1 MWHDCHEI
9 PTMGCDLICMC
20 RLLIRNKATP
30 PWLKFQS
37 ACAVWSDLYHRTW
50 WKPTLDCG
58 TGQLAASDRR
68 LSRLSPSDCCRTGGV
83 SQWRMIAVT
92 QADLWP
98 PALVRASSRRPCF
111 HFQEAIHTAAHQ
123 LRVCVLA
130 YSENLRPPSFTRL
143 VAQALAHKSINW
155 SWLTSEARGWPGQVS
170 GSGPRPGRHTDD

>member
-1 MWHDCHEI
+1 MV
-9 PTMGCDLICMC
+9 
-20 RLLIRNKATP
+20 K
-30 PWLKFQS
+30 
-37 ACAVWSDLYHRTW
+37 
-50 WKPTLDCG
+50 
-58 TGQLAASDRR
+58 
-68 LSRLSPSDCCRTGGV
+68 V

-98 PALVRASSRRPCF
+98 PALVGASSRRPCF

-155 SWLTSEARGWPGQVS
+155 SWLTSEARGRPGQVS
-170 GSGPRPGRHTDD
+170 VSGPRPGRHTDD